1 MICVKTTGK
10 IYVTQAGVYMY
21 IHTKELPEELRN
33 ILTRLDKRSID
44 LVVLCP

>member
-21 IHTKELPEELRN
+21 IHTKDLPEGLRS
-33 ILTRLDKRSID
+33 ILTRLDKKSVD

>member
-21 IHTKELPEELRN
+21 IHTKELPEELRS

>member
-21 IHTKELPEELRN
+21 IHMKELPEELRN
-33 ILTRLDKRSID
+33 ILTSLDKRSID

>member
-1 MICVKTTGK
+1 MICVRTTGR

-21 IHTKELPEELRN
+21 LRIKDLPEELRAF
-33 ILTRLDKRSID
+33 LARLDKKSVD

>member
-21 IHTKELPEELRN
+21 IHTKDLPEELRK
-33 ILTRLDKRSID
+33 ILTMLDKKSID
-44 LVVLCP
+44 MVVLCP